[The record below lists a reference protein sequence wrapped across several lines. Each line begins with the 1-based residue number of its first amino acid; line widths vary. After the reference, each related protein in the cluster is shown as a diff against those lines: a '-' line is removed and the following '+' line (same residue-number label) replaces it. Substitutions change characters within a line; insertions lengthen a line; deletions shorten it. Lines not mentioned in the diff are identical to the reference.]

1 MPIYEFYC
9 GDCHRVFHFFS
20 RRIDTEKRPACPR
33 CGRPE
38 LTRRVA
44 PFAIS
49 KGRKEPPAEGPPP
62 GFDEARLEQ
71 VMESLAA
78 EAESV
83 SEDDPRQQAQLMRK
97 LFDTTGMPMTGNMQ
111 EALRRMEAGESP
123 EKIEEEM
130 GDLFEGE
137 GDDLFSGETRKT
149 LGGLRRKLLPP
160 SVDPTLYEM

>member
-9 GDCHRVFHFFS
+9 ADCHRVFHFFS
-20 RRIDTEKRPACPR
+20 RRINTQKQPACPR

-38 LTRRVA
+38 LARRVA

-49 KGRKEPPAEGPPP
+49 RGLKEPSEGAPP
-62 GFDEARLEQ
+62 GFDEARFEQ

-83 SEDDPRQQAQLMRK
+83 SEDNPRQQAQLMRK
-97 LFDTTGMPMTGNMQ
+97 LFDATGMPLTGNMQ

-130 GDLFEGE
+130 GEVFEGE
-137 GDDLFSGETRKT
+137 GEDLFSGEPKKT

-160 SVDPTLYEM
+160 RVDPTLYEM